1 MDINRITVEFKE
13 NLENGICNLFR
24 ILIESQWN
32 LKTFTCDCMARMV
45 SILIESQWN
54 LKFSAKAI
62 KLLAL
67 PILIESQWNLK
78 SAMRMP

>member
-32 LKTFTCDCMARMV
+32 LKALQAR
-45 SILIESQWN
+45 SYT
-54 LKFSAKAI
+54 AT
-62 KLLAL
+62 
-67 PILIESQWNLK
+67 PIY
-78 SAMRMP
+78 